1 MTTLE
6 VTFYL
11 ESWVV
16 YAQEH
21 AGCDAV
27 LLTKVPPK
35 HIAQAHKKRGRRWS
49 NLGQSFTIYIYIM
62 KYKYASNDLNPSK
75 NHSANKI

>member
-1 MTTLE
+1 MLPGANRKSLTTQE

-11 ESWVV
+11 KSWVV

-27 LLTKVPPK
+27 LLTKVPSK
-35 HIAQAHKKRGRRWS
+35 HIAQAHKKQGRRWS
-49 NLGQSFTIYIYIM
+49 NLGQSFTIR
-62 KYKYASNDLNPSK
+62 
-75 NHSANKI
+75 